1 VFVLRTFGRTELR
14 RSRPAGGEDSAV
26 ELAPKPLGLLAY
38 LAVEGPGVF
47 QRRDALLALF
57 WPELDQHHARNALTQ
72 IVHRLRS
79 ALGREALLSRGR
91 EEVAVSGR
99 LLCDAALFERR
110 LRAGEP
116 REALELYGGPLLD
129 GFHLPGVPAFGRWLD
144 VRRSGFAR
152 AAERAAVGL
161 GRQEEAAGNP
171 AGAARWFRRALDVA
185 PLHESSVLD
194 LMRVLDLS
202 GDRSGAIYVF
212 EAFTA
217 RLRDELDL
225 EPAPE
230 TCALAER
237 IRGHGQVRPGS
248 VESAGSSRAAPVGAD
263 PSATRSTEPGHRIRS
278 IAVLPLRDLTS
289 GGAHEHFAEGIT
301 AAVITELGRL
311 GEFRVV
317 SSQSVI
323 RFRGSDSSLPAIA
336 EALDVDA
343 LVEGSV
349 LHTGERVRIDAQLFR
364 ARPEEHLWT
373 GSYERDASDVLSV
386 IREVASGVASEVQT
400 VVRSGP
406 GAGEPPG
413 PHPKP
418 APAGPRQG
426 TRRVDPRAY
435 ELLLR
440 GRYLTYTLG
449 EEDLRTGRSYLE
461 QSIQLDPGFAPAHAW
476 LAMCCGDLAVTAT
489 MPPHEVLPAM
499 ERAAGRAAALDP
511 DMPEAHLAAGY
522 CGVVCRRWEEG
533 ERGARRAV
541 ELDPNNA
548 FAWVGLA
555 FTCTVRSRFDEAIES
570 GRRAVELDPLSLRT
584 EFMLG
589 WTLHEAGCFEAASE
603 QFARVVELYPSAG
616 VASLFHMTSLH
627 LGGQDE
633 KALGMLGASPDPAG
647 AHPMQ
652 LGYVAAMLGRVG
664 RRAEAE
670 QLLAEL
676 ERRSRDG
683 WVDPFYLAV
692 ARTGLGHTDEALR
705 YLGEVVEG
713 DSASAYLLAC
723 EPFLEPLRGD
733 ARFRELLERVGL
745 G

>member
-14 RSRPAGGEDSAV
+14 PSRPAGGEDSAV

-47 QRRDALLALF
+47 QRRDGLLALF

-79 ALGREALLSRGR
+79 TLGREALLSRGR
-91 EEVAVSGR
+91 EELAVSER
-99 LLCDAALFERR
+99 LVCDAALFERR

-129 GFHLPGVPAFGRWLD
+129 GFHLPGVPAFERWLD
-144 VRRSGFAR
+144 VRRSGFVQ
-152 AAERAAVGL
+152 AAEQAAVGL
-161 GRQEEAAGNP
+161 ARQEEIAGNP

-185 PLHESSVLD
+185 PLRESIVFD

-202 GDRSGAIYVF
+202 GDRSGAAYVF
-212 EAFTA
+212 EAFAA
-217 RLRDELDL
+217 RLEDELDL

-230 TCALAER
+230 TSALAER
-237 IRGHGQVRPGS
+237 IRARRQVRGGS
-248 VESAGSSRAAPVGAD
+248 VESAVSSGAAPFGAA
-263 PSATRSTEPGHRIRS
+263 PSATGSTGPGHRIRS

-289 GGAHEHFAEGIT
+289 RGAHEHFAEGIT
-301 AAVITELGRL
+301 EAVITELGRL

-364 ARPEEHLWT
+364 ARPEEHLWA

-386 IREVASGVASEVQT
+386 IREVASGVALEVQA
-400 VVRSGP
+400 VVRSG
-406 GAGEPPG
+406 AGGDRSG
-413 PHPKP
+413 PHPKLP
-418 APAGPRQG
+418 SVRPRQG

-435 ELLLR
+435 ELFLR

-449 EEDLRTGRSYLE
+449 EEDLRRGRSYLE

-489 MPPHEVLPAM
+489 ASPHEVLPAM
-499 ERAAGRAAALDP
+499 ERAARRATELDP

-541 ELDPNNA
+541 DLDPNNA

-652 LGYVAAMLGRVG
+652 LGYVAATLGRAG

-676 ERRSRDG
+676 ERRSRDA

-692 ARTGLGHTDEALR
+692 ARTGLGHADEALR
-705 YLGEVVEG
+705 HLGDVVEG

-723 EPFLEPLRGD
+723 EPFLDPLRGD